1 MPPKTVKQDARD
13 AQQPLFVTQELMPAE
28 ALDEPFATQETTPEA
43 APEVKP
49 EATAEATAEAAP
61 EVKPE
66 ATAEVKPE
74 ATAEDGEMPTGE
86 MEEPFVT
93 HEVTPGGGGMPA
105 NLQEMVERNIE
116 LRRDN
121 RDLKDRTDRNTA
133 ELAQLD
139 KLIIEQFAARR
150 IQKQTMD
157 TGETMYVQKSVYAS
171 LVRDEDGEHD
181 GAHKAL
187 RDNGLEWLVEDN
199 VNSNSLSGWV
209 REQRKQE
216 SEIPEG
222 MLPFLNISEVYRLKV
237 RM

>member
-1 MPPKTVKQDARD
+1 
-13 AQQPLFVTQELMPAE
+13 
-28 ALDEPFATQETTPEA
+28 
-43 APEVKP
+43 
-49 EATAEATAEAAP
+49 
-61 EVKPE
+61 
-66 ATAEVKPE
+66 
-74 ATAEDGEMPTGE
+74 MPTGE

>member
-1 MPPKTVKQDARD
+1 MPPKTVKQDSGD
-13 AQQPLFVTQELMPAE
+13 AQQPLFVTQELMPADTM
-28 ALDEPFATQETTPEA
+28 DEPFATQETTAEA

-49 EATAEATAEAAP
+49 EATP

-121 RDLKDRTDRNTA
+121 RDLKDRTDRNNA

-139 KLIIEQFAARR
+139 KVIIEQFAARR